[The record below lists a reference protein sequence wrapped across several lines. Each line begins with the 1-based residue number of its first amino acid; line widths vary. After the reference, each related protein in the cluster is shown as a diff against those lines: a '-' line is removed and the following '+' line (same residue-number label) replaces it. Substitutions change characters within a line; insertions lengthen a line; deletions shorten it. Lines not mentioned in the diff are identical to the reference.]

1 MSLLRSSACILIG
14 VVVTAT
20 ATAASDNETVANG
33 QRVHRCAGQ
42 HGEIVF
48 SGFAC
53 GATDAA
59 SASLTPSPTA
69 AALSAADSCP
79 ASQQELR
86 ERIVAAIA
94 RHDPNALAGM
104 LRWRGVGGATAND
117 RLRTLR
123 DLVRHPLLAIDGD
136 GGAAVSDDNDTNAAG
151 GLLVRTGGG
160 DSGSVREHAFGVS
173 IESGCYWLVW

>member
-1 MSLLRSSACILIG
+1 MLLRRSFGCLLIG
-14 VVVTAT
+14 VVAA
-20 ATAASDNETVANG
+20 ATAATDADNNVVANG

-48 SGFAC
+48 SGLAC
-53 GATDAA
+53 AATEAA
-59 SASLTPSPTA
+59 SASLSPSPTA
-69 AALSAADSCP
+69 TALPAADSCP

-86 ERIVAAIA
+86 ERVVAAIA

-104 LRWRGVGGATAND
+104 LRWRGVGGATASD

-123 DLVRHPLLAIDGD
+123 DLARHPLLAIN
-136 GGAAVSDDNDTNAAG
+136 GAAVSDDNDDNAAG

-160 DSGSVREHAFGVS
+160 DSGSVREHAFGVG
-173 IESGCYWLVW
+173 IEGGCYWLVW

>member
-1 MSLLRSSACILIG
+1 MLLRRSFACILIG
-14 VVVTAT
+14 VVVA
-20 ATAASDNETVANG
+20 ATAAPDVDNDTAANG

-48 SGFAC
+48 SGLAC
-53 GATDAA
+53 GATESA
-59 SASLTPSPTA
+59 SASLSPDSTTA
-69 AALSAADSCP
+69 ALPAADSCP
-79 ASQQELR
+79 ASHQELR

-94 RHDPNALAGM
+94 RHDPNAMAGM

-136 GGAAVSDDNDTNAAG
+136 GNAAVSDDNDDNAVG

-160 DSGSVREHAFGVS
+160 DSGGVREHAFGVS
-173 IESGCYWLVW
+173 IEGGCYWLVW